1 MSRTRVARNPCFGP
15 QQRAVRQV
23 EVGGRRWLRQCR
35 PRPGWRA
42 PVDTHSNGWSAQVGE
57 QVCNDGPARLRD
69 VVAAVQVERGELL
82 EVGLQVQ
89 YPGICDVVAV
99 HKGEGSKLL
108 QLGHVHQAH
117 IRDAQA
123 AAQMKA
129 AELVKLG
136 NVLQPVVRD
145 CRII

>member
-1 MSRTRVARNPCFGP
+1 M
-15 QQRAVRQV
+15 
-23 EVGGRRWLRQCR
+23 
-35 PRPGWRA
+35 
-42 PVDTHSNGWSAQVGE
+42 
-57 QVCNDGPARLRD
+57 CNDGPARLRD

-108 QLGHVHQAH
+108 QLGHVHQAR

-129 AELVKLG
+129 AELAKLG